1 MSNPKKSRLLEAEV
15 TEISLVKDGAVED
28 AEYEVLYKMADEET
42 SEADPAEEL
51 AKAVQLIVDSIDDL
65 EVEQAE
71 SLLKSLSAL
80 SKEDTMEEEGTED
93 KAESEE
99 DDEDMDKEESME
111 KKDKM
116 CKEDRLDAL
125 EKSVAELLA
134 KLNTQGPEADKPEAD
149 AEELSKEESPLEEA
163 ERLLKERELAK
174 AKADADAIEARIM
187 AALAQGVGTLESVSS
202 GLAEAKRQ
210 FARAIGQDA

>member
-1 MSNPKKSRLLEAEV
+1 MSKKSRLIEAEV

-42 SEADPAEEL
+42 LDLPDPAEEL
-51 AKAVQLIVDSIDDL
+51 AKAVQLVVDSVEDL
-65 EVEQAE
+65 EVAQAE
-71 SLLKSLSAL
+71 SLLKSLSTL

-93 KAESEE
+93 KTEGDSEMGE
-99 DDEDMDKEESME
+99 DEPMK

-125 EKSVAELLA
+125 EKSLAELLA
-134 KLNTQGPEADKPEAD
+134 KLNTEVPAEPEKP
-149 AEELSKEESPLEEA
+149 AEDLAKEESPLEEA

-174 AKADADAIEARIM
+174 AKAEADATEARIL
-187 AALAQGVGTLESVSS
+187 AALAQGVGNLESAVS
-202 GLAEAKRQ
+202 GMAEVKRQ
-210 FARAIGQDA
+210 FARATGQDA